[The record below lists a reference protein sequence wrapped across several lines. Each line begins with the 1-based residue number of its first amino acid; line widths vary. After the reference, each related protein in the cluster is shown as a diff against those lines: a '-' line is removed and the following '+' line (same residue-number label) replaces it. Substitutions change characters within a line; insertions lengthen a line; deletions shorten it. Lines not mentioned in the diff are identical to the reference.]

1 MNIDDHT
8 IKANINNNFNS
19 SEEEKPIFQG
29 AFAVIPA
36 YVLNDSSLS
45 KSEIVLFAHLT
56 SLAQKEGY
64 CFASNNYLRDIM
76 NMEATKD
83 SRSIRNMLQNLE
95 DKKYIRRY
103 TIKKG
108 FKQFRKIYL
117 CHADSKN
124 VYERQKTATELN
136 KINNI
141 KDNNNNVAQK
151 SPNQPPDKEPP
162 DKKDADASVV

>member
-108 FKQFRKIYL
+108 FK
-117 CHADSKN
+117 
-124 VYERQKTATELN
+124 
-136 KINNI
+136 
-141 KDNNNNVAQK
+141 
-151 SPNQPPDKEPP
+151 
-162 DKKDADASVV
+162 